1 MLDLEEAGLG
11 FRPSL
16 SAPLRING
24 NGDAAGSL
32 DVLRKLGWPLPLPLP
47 PPRSVRMERAAACAL
62 PSSLLALDSTAE
74 SLRVRSASAV
84 LSSELSPGVEVV
96 RVEDRANASAVR
108 LRPKPA

>member
-16 SAPLRING
+16 SAPLRIIG

-32 DVLRKLGWPLPLPLP
+32 DVLRKLGWPLPLP